1 MQVQIIEFDNLL
13 SFSGGT
19 LTVIIGLRE
28 DLAIIVSACIAVFY
42 TLIGG
47 LYSVAFTDVAQLIC
61 MIIGMV

>member
-1 MQVQIIEFDNLL
+1 MIV
-13 SFSGGT
+13 
-19 LTVIIGLRE
+19 GLRE

-61 MIIGMV
+61 MFIGMVSVYIVSCSFVHR